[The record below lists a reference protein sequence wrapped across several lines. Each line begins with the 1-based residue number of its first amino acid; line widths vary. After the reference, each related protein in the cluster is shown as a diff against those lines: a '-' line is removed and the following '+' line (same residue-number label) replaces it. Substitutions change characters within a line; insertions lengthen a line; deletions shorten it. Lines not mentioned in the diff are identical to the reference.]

1 MDYYSSIKKDMI
13 IAATWTNLGI
23 VMFILSEVSHTE
35 KDKTS
40 YQLCVES
47 IKKGADEFTYKIRR
61 EFQMQKTN

>member
-1 MDYYSSIKKDMI
+1 MDYYSSIKKDI

-23 VMFILSEVSHTE
+23 VIFILSEVSHTE

-47 IKKGADEFTYKIRR
+47 IKKHADEFTYKIGR